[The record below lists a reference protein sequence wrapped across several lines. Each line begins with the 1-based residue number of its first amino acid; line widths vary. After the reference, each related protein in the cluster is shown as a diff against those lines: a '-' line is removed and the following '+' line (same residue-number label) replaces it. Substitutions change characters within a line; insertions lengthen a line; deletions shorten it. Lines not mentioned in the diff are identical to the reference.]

1 MMPDWLTRLFAI
13 TRKEFKQ
20 LRRDRLTFAMIVGL
34 PLIQILLFGYAIE
47 LDVRHLEAGVAD
59 RSGTV
64 AAQRI
69 VQRAEASQVVD
80 IVHWGRSAEDLE
92 ARIRRGEFKVG
103 LVFPPDLERRLAEG
117 DRPAG
122 QLLIDGSDP
131 TIERIVRQLAR
142 MPLHLRPADTRR
154 PDGSLEARTFY
165 NPEGRTELQIVPAL
179 IGVILHLT
187 LVLFTAMAIVRE
199 RERGNLEM
207 LIATPVSTP
216 ELMMGKLLPY
226 ILIGLIQTTI
236 VLLAGLWLFDV
247 PLRGETIDL
256 YTAALAFIFAA
267 LALGLF
273 ISTLAATQ
281 MQAMQLT
288 IFTFLP
294 SVLLSGFMFPFEG
307 MPKAAQWLGE
317 IIPLTHFIRMVRGIL
332 LRGTELGALLP
343 ELGILLVFGLV
354 FLAFSL
360 LRFRK
365 RLD

>member
-1 MMPDWLTRLFAI
+1 MIPDWLTRLLAI

-47 LDVRHLEAGVAD
+47 LDVRHIAAGVAD

-64 AAQRI
+64 AARRI
-69 VQRAEASQVVD
+69 VQRAEASQVLD
-80 IVHWGRSAEDLE
+80 IVHWSRSPDELE

-117 DRPAG
+117 NRPAG
-122 QLLIDGSDP
+122 QLLVDGSDP

-142 MPLHLRPADTRR
+142 MPLQLRPTGEAR
-154 PDGSLEARTFY
+154 PAAALETRTFY

-207 LIATPVSTP
+207 LIATPVRTP
-216 ELMMGKLLPY
+216 ELMAGKLLPY
-226 ILIGLIQTTI
+226 ILIGLVQATI

-247 PLRGETIDL
+247 PIRGNVIDL
-256 YTAALAFIFAA
+256 YLAALAFIFAA

-273 ISTLAATQ
+273 LSTLAATQ

-307 MPKAAQWLGE
+307 MPRAAQWLGE
-317 IIPLTHFIRMVRGIL
+317 VIPLTHFIRMVRGIL

-343 ELGILLVFGLV
+343 ELGILLAFAAF
-354 FLAFSL
+354 FLALTL